1 MIIELET
8 GKRLEL
14 PDGSSDDQI
23 DEAVKD
29 FLTTQKAPVQAEQK
43 NQPSLQETIQSF
55 SPQDVEKKNEISE
68 LDRAKDYGKSL
79 WSGIAHGASLPFDMA
94 RSISGIAAKKAVGES
109 TLGITPDSRIGKG
122 LENLFGKGKIAE
134 KLPSSLSEAVGGE
147 YQPQTALG
155 PYIKLS

>member
-14 PDGSSDDQI
+14 PDGSSDNQI

-68 LDRAKDYGKSL
+68 LD
-79 WSGIAHGASLPFDMA
+79 
-94 RSISGIAAKKAVGES
+94 
-109 TLGITPDSRIGKG
+109 
-122 LENLFGKGKIAE
+122 
-134 KLPSSLSEAVGGE
+134 SLS
-147 YQPQTALG
+147 
-155 PYIKLS
+155 